1 MITRVKQGNK
11 FMTYSCPEA
20 EMIAEEDNFE
30 DTSVASSR
38 ESRVWNEKKVLKKRL
53 QQKQKFVPN
62 NIN

>member
-38 ESRVWNEKKVLKKRL
+38 ESRVWNEKKSFE
-53 QQKQKFVPN
+53 KFVPN
-62 NIN
+62 NIKHGGN